1 MSLRICLVAGE
12 ASGDLLGAAL
22 IEALRLRYP
31 HAQFFGVAGPKM
43 KAVGCEAWYPSESL
57 SVMGLAEVLQHL
69 PSLLRIRATL
79 VERLSGAP
87 PDVFIGID
95 APDFNLALERKLRA
109 RGIKTVHYVSPS
121 VWAWRRYRV
130 KKIRRA
136 VDLMLT
142 VFPFEEA
149 FYADADVPAQF
160 VGHPLADQLQP
171 QSASQVRATLGLQ
184 ADPVVA
190 LLPGSRRSEVS
201 RLIVPFLET
210 ARWLTSHYPDIAFLL
225 PTATAATELIVNN
238 ALRAFPDINVRVM
251 SGGAR
256 DAISASDVV
265 LLASGTA
272 ALEAMLLGRP
282 MVVAYR
288 LHPVTYAIVSRL
300 LTVDW
305 FSLPNILLK
314 EGLVPEFVQ
323 DDVCPAKLG
332 PAIRSWID
340 NGASRNHAMVRF
352 REIRQGLAQNSA
364 DRAASAI
371 ASLLDR

>member
-1 MSLRICLVAGE
+1 MVAGE

-22 IEALRLRYP
+22 IEALRSRYP
-31 HAQFFGVAGPKM
+31 NAQFFGVAGPKM
-43 KAVGCEAWYPSESL
+43 KAVGCEAWYPSEML

-69 PSLLRIRATL
+69 PSLLRIRANL

-95 APDFNLALERKLRA
+95 APDFNLALERKLRS

-149 FYADADVPAQF
+149 FYSHADVPAQF

-171 QSASQVRATLGLQ
+171 RSASQVRAMLGLK
-184 ADPVVA
+184 ADHVVA

-210 ARWLTSHYPDIAFLL
+210 ARWLTSHYPGIAFLL
-225 PTATAATELIVNN
+225 PTATAATELLVND
-238 ALRAFPDINVRVM
+238 ALRAFPDVNVRVM

-288 LHPVTYAIVSRL
+288 LHPLTYAIVSRL
-300 LTVDW
+300 IKVDW
-305 FSLPNILLK
+305 FSLPNILVN
-314 EGLVPEFVQ
+314 EGIVPEFVQ
-323 DDVCPAKLG
+323 EDVRASKLG
-332 PAIRSWID
+332 PAVRKWID
-340 NGASRNHAMVRF
+340 DEVGREQVISRF
-352 REIRQGLAQNSA
+352 REVRQGLAQNSA
-364 DRAASAI
+364 DRAAAAI
-371 ASLLDR
+371 GNLLDR